1 MQKLYAYVDESG
13 QDTKGA
19 LFVVGVVM
27 LENERDAVL
36 KELER
41 IEEKSGKKNI
51 KWHKARPD
59 FREAYIRAITQSS
72 CFANTLFF
80 ETFGESKEY
89 LEMTSYA
96 TAKAIIKKAGE
107 QEYSV
112 IVYIDGLNKT
122 DVSYFGREL
131 KALNIRHRK
140 VRGVR
145 RDENNAFIRLAD
157 ALCGLVR
164 DARDDN
170 PTATELLRLLQKRK
184 AVTAL

>member
-13 QDTKGA
+13 QDTNGA
-19 LFVVGVVM
+19 LFVVGVVI
-27 LENERDAVL
+27 LEDEREIIL

-41 IEEKSGKKNI
+41 IEDESGKKNI
-51 KWHKARPD
+51 KWHKARHD
-59 FREAYIRAITQSS
+59 FREAYIRNIAQSTG
-72 CFANTLFF
+72 FKNTLFF

-96 TAKAIIKKAGE
+96 TAKAIIKKAGGR
-107 QEYSV
+107 EYRV
-112 IVYIDGLNKT
+112 VVYVDGLSKT

-131 KALNIRHRK
+131 KALNIKHRK

-164 DARDDN
+164 DAQDN
-170 PTATELLRLLQKRK
+170 NAIATGLLRILQKKK
-184 AVTAL
+184 AVTAI